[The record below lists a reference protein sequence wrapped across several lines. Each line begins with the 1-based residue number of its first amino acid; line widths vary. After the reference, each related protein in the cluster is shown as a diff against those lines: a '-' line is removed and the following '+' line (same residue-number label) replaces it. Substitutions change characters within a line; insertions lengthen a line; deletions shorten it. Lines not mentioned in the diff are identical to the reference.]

1 MADNSKADPKD
12 FENIVLPYLDT
23 VYRAAVAL
31 CGYNQDAE
39 DLAQTTFMKAF
50 EKFGTFEPG
59 SDCKSWLIRIL
70 RNTWID
76 KLRQKSTAG
85 ATISFDE
92 TAVDPPP
99 PTDQIAWSNAQ
110 DLLENFS
117 DETVIRAM
125 QELSDEQRLT
135 LFLVDVEQMNVDR
148 AAKILGVA
156 PGTVKSRSNR
166 ARAHLK
172 EKLTAHARDLGF
184 LERRR

>member
-1 MADNSKADPKD
+1 MAKNAKADLKE

-50 EKFGTFEPG
+50 EKITTFEPG
-59 SDCKSWLIRIL
+59 TDCKSWLMWIL

-85 ATISFDE
+85 ATVSFDD
-92 TAVDPPP
+92 TTPDPSPPP
-99 PTDQIAWSNAQ
+99 EPITWSDAR

-117 DETVIRAM
+117 DDAVIRAM
-125 QELSDEQRLT
+125 KELSDEQRLT

-148 AAKILGVA
+148 AAGILGIA
-156 PGTVKSRSNR
+156 PGTVKSRASR
-166 ARAHLK
+166 ARAQLK
-172 EKLTAHARDLGF
+172 EKLTVHARDLGF
-184 LERRR
+184 LGRPK